1 MKQVTRY
8 HPLLV
13 ILHWLLAILILAA
26 LAIGF
31 FLLAGTP
38 NSDPQKIAIL
48 RIHMAGGM
56 LILAVMILRF
66 VVRLCTAKP
75 AVASIGDARL
85 DRLAPLAHYGFY
97 VVILLTVG
105 TGYATGLLAGLPA
118 VVFARSGD
126 PLPAHF
132 GIFPTFVAHS
142 WLAIVLAVLIGL
154 HVLAAL
160 YHQFVR
166 KECLFRRMGFG
177 RRMVP

>member
-26 LAIGF
+26 LAIGY
-31 FLLAGTP
+31 FLLPGRP

-48 RIHMAGGM
+48 RVHMAGGM
-56 LILAVMILRF
+56 LILALMLLRF
-66 VVRLCTAKP
+66 IVRLCTAKP
-75 AVASIGDARL
+75 ADASIGDARL
-85 DRLAPLAHYGFY
+85 DRLARLAHYGFY
-97 VVILLTVG
+97 VLILLMVG

-118 VVFARSGD
+118 IVFGGSGD

-132 GIFPTFVAHS
+132 GVFPTFVAHS
-142 WLAIVLAVLIGL
+142 WLAIVLVVAIGL

-166 KECLFRRMGFG
+166 KDGLLRRMGFG
-177 RRMVP
+177 RRTVP